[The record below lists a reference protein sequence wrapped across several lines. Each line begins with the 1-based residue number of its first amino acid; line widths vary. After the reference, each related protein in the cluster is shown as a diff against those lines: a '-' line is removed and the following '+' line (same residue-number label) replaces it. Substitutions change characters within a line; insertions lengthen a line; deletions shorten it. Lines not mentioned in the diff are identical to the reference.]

1 MATSGAPSTGR
12 LPSGPITVERAAKL
26 SDGSDDEFLPLV
38 GVGAEPSENVVL
50 LAVPTDETSGYL
62 LAYLDREWET
72 LQAVSVGAGEST
84 GFQEAINDATMTI
97 AEHYS
102 SSRVSVL
109 ESEL

>member
-38 GVGAEPSENVVL
+38 GVGAEPSEKVVL

-72 LQAVSVGAGEST
+72 LQAVSVGNGST

-109 ESEL
+109 ESNL